1 VSAFEVPLKQQTMT
15 NSEGVTTLGS
25 AWLFA
30 RLSAADAFPE
40 KSFKAE
46 GQVYKN

>member
-1 VSAFEVPLKQQTMT
+1 VLAFEVPLKQQTMT

-25 AWLFA
+25 AWFFA
-30 RLSAADAFPE
+30 RLSADVFPE